1 MSALFPYLPFDP
13 EETPI
18 SFATRLAGMHIGSSL
33 APFLRDIEVKAG
45 GLLAGNDLALDRL
58 ADMAGVDVADLRI
71 NSARSLGNRRFD
83 LRGNRLSAE
92 FFASPYTVFCPA
104 CLREDDKLGGD
115 PALVRRG
122 RLFWTLRPVRT
133 CPVHGLELS
142 RRKKVAWDDAF
153 HQMALR
159 VPERADA
166 LDELVDG
173 ASQRS
178 PSALQGYAIARLE
191 GATGPSWLDSQTLE
205 QAVRATEMLGLLVK
219 FGPKT
224 TPGELNE
231 SHWDA
236 AGRAGFEVTSKGEE
250 GIRDALRDIQ
260 KDFLK
265 LGSKPDRGNV
275 LGAPYRWLA
284 SSKNGKD
291 PGDIKRIM
299 REHIFAEIEIG
310 AGVKILGE
318 KLGERRLHSV
328 ESLAS
333 ETRLDPRTLRNVLA
347 AQGLLPVGKNG
358 AGYQVFDAAAGRKVA
373 SSIQRSTTMKSLP
386 KVLNCTRPQAGQL
399 IDEGMLDPIV
409 AGRRQAAGRTRK
421 AIDDRAI
428 AKFLIALNDCARP
441 VSKAPEQL
449 VSISKA
455 AEKAKL
461 SCIEIV
467 HLVLGGFLKSVMRLG
482 GSEGYAAIL
491 VDPAEVRS
499 AMTEHLPGISASEAF
514 GRLKL
519 PKSTGWEL
527 TNREEG
533 PRLKPIVIDG
543 PSGKHRFFRLSEEQV
558 GEFASEYTTEIRVA
572 NVNGIEKKD
581 VVTRLKK
588 RGVRPIL
595 RKVDIGVDI
604 YRAADIP
611 KFEPT

>member
-18 SFATRLAGMHIGSSL
+18 SFATRLAGLHIGSSL

-45 GLLAGNDLALDRL
+45 GLLAGSDLALNRL
-58 ADMAGVDVADLRI
+58 ANMAGIDVADLRI

-104 CLREDDKLGGD
+104 CLREDDKSGGN

-142 RRKKVAWDDAF
+142 RRKKAAWDDAF

-159 VPERADA
+159 VPECADA

-205 QAVRATEMLGLLVK
+205 QAVRATEMLGLLLE
-219 FGPKT
+219 FGSNTK
-224 TPGELNE
+224 PGDLAE
-231 SHWDA
+231 SHWDL
-236 AGRAGFEVTSKGEE
+236 AGRTGFEVTSNGEE

-260 KDFLK
+260 KEFLK
-265 LGSKPDRGNV
+265 QGSKPDRGNV

-284 SSKNGKD
+284 SPKNKKD
-291 PGDIKRIM
+291 PGEIKRIM
-299 REHIFAEIEIG
+299 REHIFAEMEIS
-310 AGVKILGE
+310 AGVSILGE
-318 KLGERRLHSV
+318 KLSERRLHSV

-333 ETRLDPRTLRNVLA
+333 ESRLDPRTLRNVLA
-347 AQGLLPVGKNG
+347 AEGLVPVEKNG
-358 AGYQVFDAAAGRKVA
+358 VGYHVFDAVAGRKVA
-373 SSIQRSTTMKSLP
+373 SSIQRSTKMKSLP

-399 IDEGMLDPIV
+399 VDEGMLDPIV
-409 AGRRQAAGRTRK
+409 DGRRQAAGRTRK
-421 AIDDRAI
+421 AIDDQDI
-428 AKFLIALNDCARP
+428 AKFLTALRICERP
-441 VSKAPEQL
+441 VDKAPEQL

-482 GSEGYAAIL
+482 DVEGYAAIL
-491 VDPAEVRS
+491 VDPAEIRS
-499 AMTEHLPGISASEAF
+499 AKAQHLPGISASDAF
-514 GRLKL
+514 ARLKL

-527 TNREEG
+527 ANREEG
-533 PRLKPIVIDG
+533 PRLQPIVIDG
-543 PSGKHRFFRLSEEQV
+543 PSGLHRFFRFCEKKV
-558 GEFASEYTTEIRVA
+558 AAFAAEYTTEIRVA
-572 NVNGIEKKD
+572 NANDIEKRD
-581 VVTRLKK
+581 VVMRLKK
-588 RGVRPIL
+588 RGVRPVL
-595 RKVDIGVDI
+595 GQGEIGLDV
-604 YRAADIP
+604 YGSADIP
-611 KFEPT
+611 TFEPA